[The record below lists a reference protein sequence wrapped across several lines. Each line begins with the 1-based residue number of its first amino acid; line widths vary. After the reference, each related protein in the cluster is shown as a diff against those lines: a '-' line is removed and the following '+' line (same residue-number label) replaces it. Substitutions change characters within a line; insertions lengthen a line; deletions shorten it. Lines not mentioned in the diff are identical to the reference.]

1 MTVLA
6 DSWLRWDSV
15 SDSRDS
21 TESEKNAAPDDDP
34 PRGVASPAA
43 DAAAAITVAVA
54 VWLAVEAAWFVGGAW
69 QTAACWLWKASKT
82 CFQVGKLVEE
92 FDSPGGIQMGS
103 GKNSIMGAREN
114 SRVTSDHQT
123 RYTEIIVQQSTQP
136 WKSPDWM
143 TQVTAP

>member
-21 TESEKNAAPDDDP
+21 TESEKNVAPDDDP

-43 DAAAAITVAVA
+43 DAPAAITVAVA

-82 CFQVGKLVEE
+82 CFQVGKFSKLVEE
-92 FDSPGGIQMGS
+92 FDSPGWDSNGVREKFNHGGQ
-103 GKNSIMGAREN
+103 GKLKG
-114 SRVTSDHQT
+114 DQ
-123 RYTEIIVQQSTQP
+123 
-136 WKSPDWM
+136 
-143 TQVTAP
+143 